1 MLLNLKNASQIF
13 QLTGGKGLEWLCAKI
28 YPFFFLSFFANML
41 TAFYSNGMVYP
52 PSFVQNALT
61 VFQISPPSYF
71 HPTYQTDS
79 LKVYVDWNFS
89 LLSIVPLSL
98 FLSPWQTIRA
108 GRCLVQ
114 CTAVHFCPAVH
125 FIFSFHNGIEQQEL
139 MIVTYLWVAHYQTLL
154 VVATL

>member
-1 MLLNLKNASQIF
+1 MLARFSAHR
-13 QLTGGKGLEWLCAKI
+13 GKGPGMIMCKNWF
-28 YPFFFLSFFANML
+28 PFFLSFFANML

-71 HPTYQTDS
+71 HPAYQTGS

-89 LLSIVPLSL
+89 LSIVLLSL

-108 GRCLVQ
+108 GRCLVH

-139 MIVTYLWVAHYQTLL
+139 MIVTYLWVAHYQTLC
-154 VVATL
+154 